1 MASLPQTQQRTYS
14 AQDGRRRTAPVVP
27 GTPEAS
33 GSSRSRA
40 RQALPAVDPSTAFGC
55 VDWFLYPDEAVGRSA
70 AEAQVKRIQA

>member
-14 AQDGRRRTAPVVP
+14 AQDGRRRTA
-27 GTPEAS
+27 PEAS

-70 AEAQVKRIQA
+70 AEAQVKTIHA